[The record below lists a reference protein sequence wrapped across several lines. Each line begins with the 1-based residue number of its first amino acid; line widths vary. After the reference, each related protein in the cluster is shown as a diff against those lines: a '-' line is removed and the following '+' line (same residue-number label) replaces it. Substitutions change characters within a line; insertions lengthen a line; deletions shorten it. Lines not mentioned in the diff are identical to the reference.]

1 VRSTAGLVVLACGLA
16 FTSAGCRSAG
26 EGSPA
31 GDVASV
37 SADVARRTRTSA
49 SAPPCDDTSI
59 VTTCHALLG
68 KPLTEESAVKV
79 ALLGNASVRE
89 SYERLGIARADLLQ
103 AGLISNPVFSASA
116 KFFSAGPE
124 VELGVAQSFVEIF
137 FVPLRRRVAAADLC
151 AAQAEVAR
159 DLVRLVYD
167 VRRELVRAR
176 AAEEVVRVRREAL
189 DAVGAAR
196 DLMKK
201 LHEAGNV
208 RDADLTVEQV
218 GAARAQMDL
227 DAALLGVR
235 DARERMS
242 VLLGACAAQTAWTVD
257 GTPIPLPEDAG
268 GGGTQARALAASL
281 DLLEN
286 KARIQSALV
295 SAGLARSSGLLP
307 KLDLGAVGKREPDGA
322 WGFGPEVSTAIPIF
336 DTGVAKTL
344 AANATARQGL
354 ARHERL
360 TVEIGAAA
368 RRLSE
373 RVKALRARE
382 AYLRETYLPLRKRLV
397 DETMQ
402 TFNAM
407 QIGAFDV
414 IDAREGEADAR
425 REYAETRAE
434 AWLAILDL
442 AELGAGSLNRER
454 VEDLHLPENAERP
467 APPKGH

>member
-1 VRSTAGLVVLACGLA
+1 MGL
-16 FTSAGCRSAG
+16 TSAACRSAA
-26 EGSPA
+26 EGSAA
-31 GDVASV
+31 GDRTYVAH
-37 SADVARRTRTSA
+37 DVARRTGTSA
-49 SAPPCDDTSI
+49 SAPPCDDVTI
-59 VTTCHALLG
+59 VATCHALLS

-103 AGLISNPVFSASA
+103 AGLIANPVFSASA

-124 VELGVAQSFVEIF
+124 VELGLAQSFVEIF

-176 AAEEVVRVRREAL
+176 ATEEVVRVRREAL

-208 RDADLTVEQV
+208 RDADLTIEQV

-227 DAALLGVR
+227 DAALLEVR
-235 DARERMS
+235 DARERMN
-242 VLLGACAAQTAWTVD
+242 VLLGACAARTAWTVD
-257 GTPIPLPEDAG
+257 GTIPRLPQDPGGAG
-268 GGGTQARALAASL
+268 AETRAVAASL

-307 KLDLGAVGKREPDGA
+307 KLDLGVVGKREPDGA

-336 DTGVAKTL
+336 DTGFARVL
-344 AANATARQGL
+344 AASATARQRI
-354 ARHERL
+354 ARHEHL
-360 TVEIGAAA
+360 TVEVGAAA
-368 RRLSE
+368 RRLAE
-373 RVKALRARE
+373 RMQSLRARE

-414 IDAREGEADAR
+414 IDAKEGEADAR
-425 REYAETRAE
+425 REHAETRAA

-442 AELGAGSLNRER
+442 SELLAGSLNRDR
-454 VEDLHLPENAERP
+454 VEDLRLPENAERP
-467 APPKGH
+467 TPPKGH

>member
-1 VRSTAGLVVLACGLA
+1 VRSTAGLMLSCGLA
-16 FTSAGCRSAG
+16 LTSAACRSAG

-31 GDVASV
+31 GDVAFV
-37 SADVARRTRTSA
+37 SADVARRTG
-49 SAPPCDDTSI
+49 APAGAPRCDDAT
-59 VTTCHALLG
+59 VLATCRALLS

-124 VELGVAQSFVEIF
+124 VELGLAHSFVEIF
-137 FVPLRRRVAAADLC
+137 FVPLRRRVATADLC

-159 DLVRLVYD
+159 ELVRLVFD
-167 VRRELVRAR
+167 VRRGLVVVR
-176 AAEEVVRVRREAL
+176 AAEEVVVVRREAL
-189 DAVGAAR
+189 AAVESAR
-196 DLMKK
+196 DLMKR
-201 LHEAGNV
+201 LHDAGNV

-227 DAALLGVR
+227 DAALLEVR
-235 DARERMS
+235 DAREEMN
-242 VLLGACAAQTAWTVD
+242 VLLGACAAQVTWTVD
-257 GTPIPLPEDAG
+257 GTLPPLPQDGGAG
-268 GGGTQARALAASL
+268 AAARALAASL

-286 KARIQSALV
+286 KARIQSALA
-295 SAGLARSSGLLP
+295 SAGYARSFGLLP
-307 KLDLGAVGKREPDGA
+307 KLDLGVVGKREATDGS

-336 DTGVAKTL
+336 DTGVARVL
-344 AANATARQGL
+344 AANATARQRV
-354 ARHERL
+354 ARHDHL

-368 RRLSE
+368 RRLADH
-373 RVKALRARE
+373 VTVLRARE

-414 IDAREGEADAR
+414 LDAKEGETDAR
-425 REYAETRAE
+425 REHVQTRAA
-434 AWLAILDL
+434 AWLAVLDL
-442 AELGAGSLNRER
+442 SELLAGSLNRQR
-454 VEDLHLPENAERP
+454 IEDLHLPENAERP
-467 APPKGH
+467 TPPKGH